1 MTSLLIAAE
10 RLIVT
15 RATAAPAGSS
25 PSQVVS
31 PGYVRLD
38 GGHIAEVDAGRPPG
52 RPDVELTGG
61 TLAPGLI
68 DLQVNGY
75 YGHDLVDADEAGW
88 HTVVRRLPETG
99 VTAFLPT
106 FITAPIPTLVAA
118 LRTAAHWLSPSPSPS
133 PLPSQSSSPFP
144 SPSPASAPGG
154 SRVLGVH
161 LEGPF
166 LSRDRRGAHNAEWLT
181 DPTPEA
187 VRTLL
192 AAGPVT
198 IVTLAPERAGGLDAV
213 RALSQAGV
221 LVSVGHSDATADQV
235 KQAADAGARM
245 ITHLFNA
252 QSGVHHRAPGVAAQ
266 ALADARLTAG
276 LIADMAHVA
285 PVVCKVAFAAAPGRI
300 VLVTD
305 AAAAAGMPPGRYDL
319 GGEPIDLPADG
330 PPLRADGT
338 IAGSALRLDAAV
350 GNVAGLGVD
359 LAVAVDAATRVPADL
374 IGRPDLGRIA
384 PGAAADL
391 VWLAAADAAETGLR
405 ARATWIGGE
414 LVFENTRRPWAPA
427 PDDGPATHGSKGRDR
442 P

>member
-10 RLIVT
+10 RLIVS
-15 RATAAPAGSS
+15 RDTAAAQPAHAAQPAQPAEPAHATQPVGGSAAAAGSGQS
-25 PSQVVS
+25 WAPSGSTSQVVT

-38 GGHIAEVDAGRPPG
+38 GDRIAEVGAGRPPE
-52 RPDVELTGG
+52 RPDVELAGG
-61 TLAPGLI
+61 VLAPGLV

-75 YGHDLVDADEAGW
+75 YGFDLVAADATGW
-88 HTVVRRLPETG
+88 HTIARRLPETG

-106 FITAPIPTLVAA
+106 FITAPIPALVSA
-118 LRTAAHWLSPSPSPS
+118 LRTAADR
-133 PLPSQSSSPFP
+133 LPSL
-144 SPSPASAPGG
+144 PASG

-161 LEGPF
+161 VEGPF
-166 LSRDRRGAHNAEWLT
+166 LSRDRRGAHNAKWLT

-192 AAGPVT
+192 AAGPVK
-198 IVTLAPERAGGLDAV
+198 IITLAPERAGGLDAV
-213 RALSQAGV
+213 RTLSRAGV

-252 QSGVHHRAPGVAAQ
+252 QSGVNHRAPGVAAQ
-266 ALADARLTAG
+266 ALADPRFTAG

-305 AAAAAGMPPGRYDL
+305 AAAAAGMPAGRYDL

-350 GNVAGLGVD
+350 GNVVGLGVD

-374 IGRPDLGRIA
+374 IGRSDLGRIA
-384 PGAAADL
+384 PGALADL
-391 VWLAAADAAETGLR
+391 VWLDSAEHVANGDTLGAAGAGLR

-414 LVFENTRRPWAPA
+414 LV
-427 PDDGPATHGSKGRDR
+427 KGDL
-442 P
+442 